1 MFSSIKR
8 FIVNL
13 IEDLKQPPTPQP
25 KPALKV
31 IPIENYRL
39 IETLNELIEYADGT
53 GLFYKSIF
61 KDSYLETRYIS
72 AFNMLANDKEGMNE
86 PYIIIS
92 CRDYFYSTEGDSQ
105 TLKSIVK
112 LLERGK
118 LTTSQL
124 SDINSII
131 ETLTFLMRI

>member
-13 IEDLKQPPTPQP
+13 IEDLNKPPKPQPTP
-25 KPALKV
+25 V
-31 IPIENYRL
+31 VNTIPLEHHRL

-61 KDSYLETRYIS
+61 KDSYLETRYVS

-105 TLKSIVK
+105 TLRSIVK

-118 LTTSQL
+118 ITTSQM
-124 SDINSII
+124 SDVNSII